1 MGRNKYAEF
10 DLQRP
15 RPSSD
20 KTVIFHRQLNMLD
33 RFGYGLS
40 GQAICELM
48 NISKNALRRWEKER
62 LLFPT
67 IIKQAN
73 GYRKKKYRY
82 KEVLRCVTIK
92 FLITEYKLKRFKA
105 VRLFLEMAN
114 LAIYSAKESPKSINN
129 VRIDQFLMKVLDYDV
144 EEIASREYFRSSKRK
159 ESEIIDME
167 LDNDCLE

>member
-1 MGRNKYAEF
+1 MGRNKFAEF

-15 RPSSD
+15 RPTSD
-20 KTVIFHRQLNMLD
+20 TTVNFHRQLNLLD
-33 RFGYGLS
+33 GFGYGLS

-48 NISKNALRRWEKER
+48 NISKNSLRRWERER
-62 LLFPT
+62 LIFPT

-92 FLITEYKLKRFKA
+92 FLMTDYKITRFKTI
-105 VRLFLEMAN
+105 RLFLEMAN

-129 VRIDQFLMKVLDYDV
+129 VRIDQFLMKTLDYDV
-144 EEIASREYFRSSKRK
+144 EAITTREYHKSSKRK
-159 ESEIIDME
+159 EVEVTNKE
-167 LDNDCLE
+167 LEDDSLK